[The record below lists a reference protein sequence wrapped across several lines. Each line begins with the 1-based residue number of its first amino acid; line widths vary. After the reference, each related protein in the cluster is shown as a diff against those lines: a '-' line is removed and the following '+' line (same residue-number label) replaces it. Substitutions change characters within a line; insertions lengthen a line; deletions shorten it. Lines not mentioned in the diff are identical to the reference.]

1 MPGVLNIVG
10 QAQERLLCST
20 LRSIKGDELANGRRP
35 KNLNV
40 NSKTSCA
47 VGGKKAR
54 DTT

>member
-1 MPGVLNIVG
+1 MPGVPDTVG

-20 LRSIKGDELANGRRP
+20 LRSIKRDELANGRRL
-35 KNLNV
+35 KKTNV
-40 NSKTSCA
+40 NSKTSWA